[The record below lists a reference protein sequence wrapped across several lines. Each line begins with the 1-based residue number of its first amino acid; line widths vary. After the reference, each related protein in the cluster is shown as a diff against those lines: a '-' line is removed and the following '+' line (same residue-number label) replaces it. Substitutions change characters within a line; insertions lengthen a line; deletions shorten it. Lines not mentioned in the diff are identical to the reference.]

1 MITFTVK
8 YPNKKDSY
16 FDMDYYCNTHIA
28 IAKKYFKDTC
38 KGYSIVKGSSELN
51 NGKEPQFACVS
62 HLFFNSIEEFNSIM
76 KVAEKELIEDVKNFT
91 NIQPEVEFY
100 EVSMRE

>member
-62 HLFFNSIEEFNSIM
+62 HLFFNSIM